1 MYRSKTLPVATAFAL
16 WGAAVAAQSG
26 TDAIIAKYQDMG
38 FKFVEIKEGI
48 TQTKV
53 EAIMPDG
60 RKVEV
65 IYDNRTGRILKQENE
80 RASASERARSG
91 VQVDRDNRDFL
102 DDDERDDEDDDED
115 DDENDESDESDE
127 SDDDEDDDSDESDE
141 SDDSNGSGGGSDD
154 SDESDESDDED

>member
-16 WGAAVAAQSG
+16 WGAAVSAQSAS
-26 TDAIIAKYQDMG
+26 DNIVKQYQDMG
-38 FKFVEIKEGI
+38 FKFIEVKEGV

-80 RASASERARSG
+80 RASAEERRRSG
-91 VQVDRDNRDFL
+91 VEVDRDNRDFL
-102 DDDERDDEDDDED
+102 DDDEIDDEDD

-127 SDDDEDDDSDESDE
+127 SDDSDEDDSDESDD
-141 SDDSNGSGGGSDD
+141 SDEDD
-154 SDESDESDDED
+154 SDESDDSGDSDESDEGDDD